1 MDKKPLVIGRVAF
14 AKALCADWMV
24 QKRRVLLATLLT
36 LLILCACLFQLSNRL
51 FPSSTASLTS
61 KKQFYSASL
70 RTDIEELSKL
80 EASLKKDPF
89 LRAKLGQS
97 LAQKFLA
104 VGDIQKAHHYAK
116 AAFQRTH
123 DLNSSYYARFANN
136 TFAIV
141 NHDYKEALREAKQLK
156 TDLEQDLAFWD
167 RKDKF
172 LKSGSILYAY
182 NLIRIASLE
191 RALGSQEGELV
202 AWNEFVQNAGWEG
215 APKNPQIYDQEAYSL
230 VASNFNRG
238 EVSLL
243 DFIKERKK
251 ILSSVD
257 STDVR
262 QCP

>member
-14 AKALCADWMV
+14 AKAVCTSWMV
-24 QKRRVLLATLLT
+24 ENRRVLLATVLT
-36 LLILCACLFQLSNRL
+36 LLVLCTCLFQLSTKL
-51 FPSSTASLTS
+51 FPPSNASLAS
-61 KKQFYSASL
+61 KRQFYSASL
-70 RTDIEELSKL
+70 LTDIEELNKM
-80 EASLKKDPF
+80 EVSLKKDPH

-104 VGDIQKAHHYAK
+104 VGDAQKAQKYAK
-116 AAFQRTH
+116 VAFRRTA
-123 DLNSSYYARFANN
+123 DLNSAYYTRFANN

-141 NHDYKEALREAKQLK
+141 NHEYSAALQEAQKLK
-156 TDLEQDLAFWD
+156 LDLEQDLAFWD

-191 RALGSQEGELV
+191 RALGSEQGELL

-230 VASNFNRG
+230 VASNFKRG
-238 EVSLL
+238 EVSLS

-251 ILSSVD
+251 LLEVSE
-257 STDVR
+257 
-262 QCP
+262 